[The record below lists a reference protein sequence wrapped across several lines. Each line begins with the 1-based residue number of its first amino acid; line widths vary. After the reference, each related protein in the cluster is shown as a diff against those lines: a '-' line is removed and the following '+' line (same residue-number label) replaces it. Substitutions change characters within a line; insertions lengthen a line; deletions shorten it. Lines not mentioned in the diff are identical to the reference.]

1 VTGPTPPPRTTL
13 TTTGCFSY
21 TESLAATVDSL
32 AATSAPGLAAE
43 TALML
48 PPPTV
53 VTAVAAAV
61 VYPYSPVSDTVSVTG
76 TDGQSGVV
84 SWSLVGPVAAAG
96 DGTCNGISFAGARV
110 ENSGLV
116 TVTADGD
123 LTAGPTDVD
132 GIGCYSFTDAF
143 TGPDFLGQTVVA
155 AGATDEVVLV
165 QPFQPVLTTHATDPA
180 SRFFDNV
187 TVSGSG
193 IGSAPEAPTSAVLT
207 WTLLGPAV
215 AADGG
220 CAAVNWSGQ
229 AALATGT
236 MVVTGDGTY
245 VTPST
250 ALDRPGC
257 YTFYESLSATDE
269 SDAAST
275 DPGVAVETHDVLT
288 SDLDGDGLGSIGTD
302 LGRWLPG
309 HGVGSVPVAVT
320 LGFVLL
326 TGGGFVARRR
336 RRRRA

>member
-1 VTGPTPPPRTTL
+1 
-13 TTTGCFSY
+13 
-21 TESLAATVDSL
+21 
-32 AATSAPGLAAE
+32 
-43 TALML
+43 
-48 PPPTV
+48 
-53 VTAVAAAV
+53 VAAA
-61 VYPYSPVSDTVSVTG
+61 S
-76 TDGQSGVV
+76 
-84 SWSLVGPVAAAG
+84 
-96 DGTCNGISFAGARV
+96 DGTCNGVSFAGAPV
-110 ENSGLV
+110 ENTGYV

-132 GIGCYSFTDAF
+132 GIGCYSFTDTF
-143 TGPDFLGQTVVA
+143 TGPDFLGQTVVG

-180 SRFFDNV
+180 ERFFDNV
-187 TVSGSG
+187 TVAGSG
-193 IGSAPEAPTSAVLT
+193 IGSAPGAPTSAVLT

-215 AADGG
+215 AGDGG
-220 CAAVNWSGQ
+220 CAAVHWSGQ
-229 AALATGT
+229 AARATGT

-257 YTFYESLSATDE
+257 YTFYESLTATDE

-288 SDLDGDGLGSIGTD
+288 SALDGDGLGAIGTD

-309 HGVGSVPVAVT
+309 HGAGRLPLAGA
-320 LGFVLL
+320 LGLVLL
-326 TGGGFVARRR
+326 AGGAFVAT